1 MCFYLIRNYDG
12 TSYELLFELNELN
25 HVLPI
30 PDDHSRVIL
39 IEEHESSTDY
49 INANYVKVI
58 GFYNNVSGWI
68 C

>member
-1 MCFYLIRNYDG
+1 MCFYRIRHNDG
-12 TSYELLFELNELN
+12 TSNELVFELNQLN

-39 IEEHESSTDY
+39 IEEHESTDY

-58 GFYNNVSGWI
+58 SFNNNVFGCI

>member
-1 MCFYLIRNYDG
+1 MCFYRIRYNND
-12 TSYELLFELNELN
+12 TSNGFLFELNQLN

-39 IEEHESSTDY
+39 IEEHESTDY

-58 GFYNNVSGWI
+58 SFYNDVSG
-68 C
+68 

>member
-1 MCFYLIRNYDG
+1 MCFYRIRYNND
-12 TSYELLFELNELN
+12 TSNGFLFELNQLK

-39 IEEHESSTDY
+39 IEEHESTDY

-58 GFYNNVSGWI
+58 SFYNDVSG
-68 C
+68 